1 MTSFC
6 RRNSSFCILP
16 IIPTAFLSYMCS
28 SEYNPTEQKSMG
40 LKAWWRTTGAT
51 SCVFRQY
58 RHTQSKAKKK
68 KKISERRGHGA
79 TTTSS
84 SCSSELQHQQGQTH
98 VAQREKW
105 KPTCGFFFSPRKY
118 LPTLRKL
125 TTKFYTRNSMLA
137 NTELPLCCRDN
148 SVPVNE
154 LSFGQMLGYGTP

>member
-16 IIPTAFLSYMCS
+16 LIPTAFLSYTCL
-28 SEYNPTEQKSMG
+28 SEYNPAEQKSMG
-40 LKAWWRTTGAT
+40 LEAWWRTTGAT

-58 RHTQSKAKKK
+58 RRTQSKAKKK

-98 VAQREKW
+98 VAQQEKW
-105 KPTCGFFFSPRKY
+105 KPTCGFFFFPQEVFAYFKKTHDKVLHKKLDVSKHRASPV
-118 LPTLRKL
+118 L
-125 TTKFYTRNSMLA
+125 
-137 NTELPLCCRDN
+137 
-148 SVPVNE
+148 
-154 LSFGQMLGYGTP
+154 

>member
-16 IIPTAFLSYMCS
+16 IIPTAFLSYTCL

-58 RHTQSKAKKK
+58 RRTQSKAKKEENLRE
-68 KKISERRGHGA
+68 ERARSHHNLLQLQFRAPASAGSDPCS
-79 TTTSS
+79 TT
-84 SCSSELQHQQGQTH
+84 
-98 VAQREKW
+98 REMKTNLW
-105 KPTCGFFFSPRKY
+105 LFFSPRKY